1 MRRDDICL
9 YLAPDDRVRLQALAA
24 DRNTPRKLAWRAE
37 IVLATADGHGTN
49 EIMRRSA
56 TSKPTVW
63 RWQERYLD
71 EGVDGLRRDKTRPSR
86 VPPLPRET
94 RLKVITKT
102 VQELPA
108 NATHWSRASM
118 AEAVGISPSSVGRIW
133 SEAGLKPHLTRGF
146 KVSNDP
152 MFEEKVTDIVGLYLD
167 PPDRAV
173 VLCVDEKSQIQA
185 LDRTQPGLPLK
196 KGRAATMTHDYKR
209 NGTTTL
215 FAALD
220 VKSGVVIPLG
230 TSRAAMP
237 CRARGEC
244 LPRHR
249 AKEFLRFLRR
259 IDRAVNKPRDV
270 HLVLDNYATHK
281 TPEVKAWLTMHPRF
295 KLHFTPTSASWLN
308 MVERFFA
315 EITTRRIRRG
325 SYSSVDDLETAI
337 YDYLLLHNARP
348 KPFTWT
354 KTADDILARERRAL
368 NALDEIRGSR

>member
-1 MRRDDICL
+1 MVPVVVLVCYSRGMRRDGICL
-9 YLAPDDRVRLQALAA
+9 YLGPVEREQLEALLT
-24 DRNTPRKLAWRAE
+24 DRNTPRKVAWRTE
-37 IVLATADGHGTN
+37 IVLATADGCGTN
-49 EIMRRSA
+49 EIMRRA
-56 TSKPTVW
+56 DTSKPTVW

-71 EGVDGLRRDKTRPSR
+71 EGVAGLRRDKTRPSR

-94 RLKVITKT
+94 RLKVIAKT
-102 VQELPA
+102 VQETPA
-108 NATHWSRASM
+108 NATHWSRAAM
-118 AEAVGISPSSVGRIW
+118 AAAMGISPSSVGRIW
-133 SEAGLKPHLTRGF
+133 SEAGLKPHLTHGF

-152 MFEEKVTDIVGLYLD
+152 MFEEKVTEIVGLYLD
-167 PPDRAV
+167 PPERAV

-209 NGTTTL
+209 HGTTTL

-220 VKSGVVIPLG
+220 VKSGMVI
-230 TSRAAMP
+230 
-237 CRARGEC
+237 GEC

-259 IDRAVNKPRDV
+259 IDRAVLKPRDV

-281 TPEVKAWLTMHPRF
+281 TPEVRAWLDKHPRF

-325 SYSSVDDLETAI
+325 SYTSVDDLEAAI
-337 YDYLLLHNARP
+337 YDYLGQHNTKP

-354 KTADDILARERRAL
+354 KTAEDILTRERRAL
-368 NALDEIRGSR
+368 NKLDEVRGNR